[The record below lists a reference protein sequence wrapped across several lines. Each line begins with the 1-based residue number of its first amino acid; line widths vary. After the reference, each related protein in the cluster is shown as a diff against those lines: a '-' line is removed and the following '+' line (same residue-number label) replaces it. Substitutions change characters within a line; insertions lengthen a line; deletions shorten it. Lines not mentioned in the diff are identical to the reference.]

1 MIELPDDYFG
11 RRELE
16 AGEVVFLEGQ
26 EIDKSYVVL
35 QGHVDIII
43 RNPEG
48 TEIAVDQLG
57 PGELFGEIALLQKN
71 RKRTATVIAVDN
83 CTLLEIDRKVFDAR
97 LAKADPLLRFVLD
110 HMTRRLVNTTQRYIA
125 KNLAE

>member
-1 MIELPDDYFG
+1 MIELPDDNFG

-48 TEIAVDQLG
+48 TEIVVDQLG